1 MTSSDSNGFIPRR
14 GRPSFATTVLR
25 LYQADALFR
34 SSLDFAVIGL
44 LVYPFV
50 APLPASPLDWLR
62 TGPSNPGDQVVGVAS
77 PATPTPNIPSDIA
90 QAANPNLG
98 KSDALKFKIKR
109 EWFKLSD
116 PAIVAALHRA
126 ADQLEQ
132 GSFVAAR
139 AELDEIGRA
148 DDPNV
153 LHLRAIAHALSH
165 EKDWK
170 KSAFDD
176 YMRAARAGQP
186 EAMDEVG
193 QYLRLGAVGPIDV
206 NAAVEWYAKGAAA
219 GSGSAAT
226 NLGRA
231 YYNGWGRPVDYAQAV
246 RYYQLAAER
255 GDAWGMHNFGG
266 ALVNGQGIER
276 DAKRGREWIEK
287 SAATGLA
294 DAQYSLSILARRGLG
309 GPLDL
314 DTFLKWALAAAT
326 QGFAPALY
334 DLGMFYL
341 KPDDGQ
347 AADPLRAAGYLRQA
361 ALKKHPQAQFALATL
376 YERGVGMQESAV
388 QAFVYYSLALR
399 GGQTAAQGRLDAL
412 RARLDSKTLETAQ
425 KLVEAGTP

>member
-1 MTSSDSNGFIPRR
+1 MTSSDTTRFIPRR

-25 LYQADALFR
+25 LYQVDALFR

-44 LVYPFV
+44 LVYAFV

-62 TGPSNPGDQVVGVAS
+62 TGPSNLGDRVIGAAS
-77 PATPTPNIPSDIA
+77 PATPTPNVPPDIA

-98 KSDALKFKIKR
+98 KSDPLNFKIKR

-116 PAIVAALHRA
+116 PGIVAALHRA

-139 AELDEIGRA
+139 IEIDEIERP

-153 LHLRAIAHALSH
+153 LHLRAIADEISH

-170 KSAFDD
+170 KNSFDA
-176 YMRAARAGQP
+176 YMRAALAGQP
-186 EAMDEVG
+186 EAMDQVG
-193 QYLRLGAVGPIDV
+193 QYLRLGAVGPVDMKSAI
-206 NAAVEWYAKGAAA
+206 EWYAKGATA

-231 YYNGWGRPVDYAQAV
+231 YYNGWERPVDYAQAV
-246 RYYQLAAER
+246 RYYQLGAER

-276 DAKRGREWIEK
+276 DAARGREWIDK
-287 SAATGLA
+287 SAASGLA
-294 DAQYSLSILARRGLG
+294 TAQHTLSILARRGLG

-314 DTFLKWALAAAT
+314 DVFLKWAQAAAA

-341 KPDDGQ
+341 KPDDGR

-361 ALKKHPQAQFALATL
+361 ALKRHAEAEFALATL

-399 GGQTAAQGRLDAL
+399 GGQTVAQGRLDAL
-412 RARLDSKTLETAQ
+412 RARLDPKTLEIAQ
-425 KLVEAGTP
+425 NLVGAASP